1 MHNVCYMNRCAKFTK
16 KMRKIS
22 ILLLAGFLILSCKD
36 VSEQPENL
44 PDKTAQLTLK
54 NDSLEKEIILL
65 KSLNDSLLKI
75 ENVAENLWFDKDFNG
90 AHFTHQ
96 GITNPEEFVEN
107 ALRKRTDLIPFE
119 AVMGGTM
126 NFGKI
131 QLLGN
136 KWIIADY
143 SDGHIQ
149 GRSIYEYRID
159 DKKALIFKILASSD
173 TE

>member
-1 MHNVCYMNRCAKFTK
+1 MNLFVKFTK
-16 KMRKIS
+16 KMKKIS
-22 ILLLAGFLILSCKD
+22 ILLMIGFLAFACKD
-36 VSEQPENL
+36 ADKQPENS
-44 PDKTAQLTLK
+44 PDKTAQLTFK
-54 NDSLEKEIILL
+54 NDSLEKEIQHL
-65 KSLNDSLLKI
+65 KVLNDSLLKI

-90 AHFTHQ
+90 TLFTRQ

-107 ALRKRTDLIPFE
+107 TLQKRADLIPFE
-119 AVMGGTM
+119 AVLGGTM
-126 NFGKI
+126 NYGKI

-159 DKKALIFKILASSD
+159 DKKALTFKILASND

>member
-1 MHNVCYMNRCAKFTK
+1 MNLCAKITE
-16 KMRKIS
+16 KMKNIL

-36 VSEQPENL
+36 VSEQPENF
-44 PDKTAQLTLK
+44 PDKTVQLTIK
-54 NDSLEKEIILL
+54 NDSLEKEIVLL
-65 KSLNDSLLKI
+65 KSVNDSLLKI
-75 ENVAENLWFDKDFNG
+75 ENISENLWFDKDFNG
-90 AHFTHQ
+90 THLTRK
-96 GITNPEEFVEN
+96 GIKNPEKFVEN

-119 AVMGGTM
+119 AVLGGTM

-159 DKKALIFKILASSD
+159 DKKALTFKILASND

>member
-1 MHNVCYMNRCAKFTK
+1 MK
-16 KMRKIS
+16 KTA
-22 ILLLAGFLILSCKD
+22 ILLIIGFLAFACKD
-36 VSEQPENL
+36 TDKQPENS
-44 PDKTAQLTLK
+44 PDITEQLTFK
-54 NDSLEKEIILL
+54 NDSLEKEIQHL
-65 KSLNDSLLKI
+65 KVLNDSLMKI

-90 AHFTHQ
+90 AHLTRK

-107 ALRKRTDLIPFE
+107 ALRKRNDLIPYD
-119 AVMGGTM
+119 AVLGGTM

-136 KWIIADY
+136 RWIIADY

-159 DKKALIFKILASSD
+159 DKKVLTFKMLASND

>member
-1 MHNVCYMNRCAKFTK
+1 MK
-16 KMRKIS
+16 KTA
-22 ILLLAGFLILSCKD
+22 ILLMIGFLAFACKNTD
-36 VSEQPENL
+36 KQPENSS
-44 PDKTAQLTLK
+44 DKTEQLTFK
-54 NDSLEKEIILL
+54 NDSLAKEIVGL
-65 KSLNDSLLKI
+65 KSLNDSLMKLSQTQK
-75 ENVAENLWFDKDFNG
+75 NFWFDKDFNG
-90 AHFTHQ
+90 AHLTRK

-107 ALRKRTDLIPFE
+107 ALRKRNDLIPND
-119 AVMGGTM
+119 AVLGGTM

-149 GRSIYEYRID
+149 GRSIYEYRMD
-159 DKKALIFKILASSD
+159 DKKALTFKILASND

>member
-1 MHNVCYMNRCAKFTK
+1 
-16 KMRKIS
+16 MRKIS
-22 ILLLAGFLILSCKD
+22 ILLLTGFLILSCKN
-36 VSEQPENL
+36 VTEQPENL
-44 PDKTAQLTLK
+44 TDEKVQLTIK
-54 NDSLEKEIILL
+54 NDSLAKEIAAL
-65 KSLNDSLLKI
+65 KILNDSLMKLSQVGK
-75 ENVAENLWFDKDFNG
+75 NFWFDKDFNG
-90 AHFTHQ
+90 ARLMRQ

-107 ALRKRTDLIPFE
+107 SLRKRADLIPFE
-119 AVMGGTM
+119 AVLGGAM
-126 NFGKI
+126 NYGKV

-159 DKKALIFKILASSD
+159 DKKALTFKILASND

>member
-1 MHNVCYMNRCAKFTK
+1 
-16 KMRKIS
+16 MRKIS
-22 ILLLAGFLILSCKD
+22 ILLLAGLLILSCKD
-36 VSEQPENL
+36 ANEQPENF

-54 NDSLEKEIILL
+54 IDSLKKEIVIL
-65 KSLNDSLLKI
+65 KSLNDSILKI

-90 AHFTHQ
+90 SHLTRK

-107 ALRKRTDLIPFE
+107 ALRKRNDLIPYD
-119 AVMGGTM
+119 AVLGGTM

-159 DKKALIFKILASSD
+159 DKKALTFKILASND

>member
-1 MHNVCYMNRCAKFTK
+1 MKNIV
-16 KMRKIS
+16 
-22 ILLLAGFLILSCKD
+22 ILLLASFLILSCKD
-36 VSEQPENL
+36 AVEQPENL
-44 PDKTAQLTLK
+44 PDKTIQLTLK
-54 NDSLEKEIILL
+54 NDSLEKEIVLL
-65 KSLNDSLLKI
+65 KSVNDSILKI
-75 ENVAENLWFDKDFNG
+75 ENVVENLWFDKDFNG
-90 AHFTHQ
+90 AHLTRK

-119 AVMGGTM
+119 AVLGGTM

-159 DKKALIFKILASSD
+159 DEKALTFKILASND

>member
-1 MHNVCYMNRCAKFTK
+1 
-16 KMRKIS
+16 MRKIS
-22 ILLLAGFLILSCKD
+22 ILLLAGLLILSCKD
-36 VSEQPENL
+36 AAEQPENF
-44 PDKTAQLTLK
+44 PDKTVQLTLK
-54 NDSLEKEIILL
+54 NDSLEKEIVIL

-75 ENVAENLWFDKDFNG
+75 EYVTENLWFDKVFNG
-90 AHFTHQ
+90 GHLTRQ

-159 DKKALIFKILASSD
+159 DKNALTFKILASND

>member
-1 MHNVCYMNRCAKFTK
+1 
-16 KMRKIS
+16 MRKIW
-22 ILLLAGFLILSCKD
+22 ILLIVGFLVLSCKD
-36 VSEQPENL
+36 EVNKSEYL
-44 PDKTAQLTLK
+44 PDVKAPLSLK
-54 NDSLEKEIILL
+54 NDSLEKEIVLL
-65 KSLNDSLLKI
+65 KSLNDSLIQISNIL
-75 ENVAENLWFDKDFNG
+75 ENQWFDKDFNG
-90 AHFTHQ
+90 AHLTRK

-107 ALRKRTDLIPFE
+107 ALRKRNDLIPYD
-119 AVMGGTM
+119 AVLGGTM

-136 KWIIADY
+136 RWIIADY

-159 DKKALIFKILASSD
+159 DKKVLTFKMLASND

>member
-1 MHNVCYMNRCAKFTK
+1 MDRCAKFNK

-22 ILLLAGFLILSCKD
+22 ILLIVGILAFGCKKD
-36 VSEQPENL
+36 VRLIENNT
-44 PDKTAQLTLK
+44 DKASQLSLK
-54 NDSLEKEIILL
+54 NDSLDKEIVLL
-65 KSLNDSLLKI
+65 KSLNDSLMKI
-75 ENVAENLWFDKDFNG
+75 GNEEKNYWFDKDFNG
-90 AHFTHQ
+90 SHFTRQ
-96 GITNPEEFVEN
+96 GIENPQKFVEN

-119 AVMGGTM
+119 AVLGGTM
-126 NFGKI
+126 NFVKI

-149 GRSIYEYRID
+149 GRSIYEYRLN
-159 DKKALIFKILASSD
+159 DKKEISFKILASND

>member
-1 MHNVCYMNRCAKFTK
+1 
-16 KMRKIS
+16 MRKIS
-22 ILLLAGFLILSCKD
+22 ILIIIGLLAFACKKE
-36 VSEQPENL
+36 VKQPEKSL
-44 PDKTAQLTLK
+44 DKTAQLTLK
-54 NDSLEKEIILL
+54 NDSLEKEIVIL
-65 KSLNDSLLKI
+65 KSLNDSILKI
-75 ENVAENLWFDKDFNG
+75 ENVAENLWFDKVFNG
-90 AHFTHQ
+90 GHLTRL

-159 DKKALIFKILASSD
+159 DKKALTFKILASND